1 MRDLGRPAA
10 PIALTGRD
18 VHLLG
23 SSSLKP
29 ADDTSPPRETLVGSV
44 ERVTFH
50 NDDNGFAVLKVKARG
65 KRDLVPVIGHV
76 ASISAG
82 EFIHAVGVW
91 ITDRAHGLQF
101 KADFLKTTPPTT
113 AEGIEKYL
121 GSGMVRGIGP
131 VLAKRIVAAFG
142 EKTFEVIEAEPE
154 RMREVSGIGEF
165 RAGKIVAGWA
175 EQKAVRDIMVFLHS
189 NGVGTSR
196 AVRIFKT
203 YGHDA
208 IQVMTENPYRLARD
222 IRGIGFRTAD
232 AIAMKLGM
240 TREAPQR
247 VRAGISFA
255 LQEATDEGHCGLPVE
270 DLVKLATT
278 LLEVDE
284 GVIRTALSAELA
296 DGEVVAVSIEGKP
309 CVFLRGL
316 YVAERGIAD
325 RMRALAGGS
334 PPWPTIDVAKALPWV
349 EKRTGK
355 TLAESQRA
363 AIERALASKV
373 TVVTGGPGVGK
384 TTLLD
389 AILRIL
395 AVKGVRLL
403 LAAPTGRAAKRM
415 TEQTGIEAKT
425 IHRLLETDP
434 KTGGFRRDADTPLD
448 CDLLVI
454 DETSMVDAPLMYAVL
469 KAVPPKAGLLLV
481 GDVDQLPSVGPG
493 QVLADIIDSGAV
505 PVARLTE
512 VFRQA
517 AESRIIV
524 NAHRINRGEMPEWP
538 KRGQDSDFWFVDA
551 DDPEKGAAKVVEIV
565 RDRIPHRF
573 GLDPVR
579 DVQVLCPMQRGALG
593 ARALNGDLQNALN
606 PNMAEKI
613 ERFGSSFA
621 PGDKVMQTE
630 NDYDREV
637 FNGDLGRVKRID
649 QTEGILV
656 ADFDGREVEYPF
668 GELDAL
674 VPAYA
679 TTIHKSQGSEY
690 PAVVITIATQHYT
703 MLARNLVYTAVTRGK
718 RLVVLVGQ
726 RKALAI
732 AVRTHGSKR
741 RWTKLKEWLSP

>member
-1 MRDLGRPAA
+1 MTTSRLP
-10 PIALTGRD
+10 
-18 VHLLG
+18 G
-23 SSSLKP
+23 SSSLNP
-29 ADDTSPPRETLVGSV
+29 THDASPPRETLVGSV

-50 NDDNGFAVLKVKARG
+50 NEDNGFAVLKVKARG
-65 KRDLVPVIGHV
+65 KRDLVPVVGHV

-91 ITDRAHGLQF
+91 ITDRSHGLQF

-270 DLVKLATT
+270 ELVKLATT

-296 DGEVVAVSIEGKP
+296 DGEVVADSIEEKP

-325 RMRALAGGS
+325 RLRALAGGS

-395 AVKGVRLL
+395 AVKGARLL

-517 AESRIIV
+517 AESRIVV

-538 KRGQDSDFWFVDA
+538 KRGEDSDFWFVDA

-565 RDRIPHRF
+565 RDRIPRRF

-637 FNGDLGRVKRID
+637 FNGDLGRVRRID

-718 RLVVLVGQ
+718 RLVVIVGQ

-732 AVRTHGSKR
+732 AVRTHGRKR
-741 RWTKLKEWLSP
+741 RWTKLKEWLSA